1 MRNEILECTI
11 ERPGNS
17 KSMLRALD
25 CGTPGR
31 ETRVNVTGAIKCGFT
46 VRRARHAAEST
57 ENSSS

>member
-1 MRNEILECTI
+1 
-11 ERPGNS
+11 
-17 KSMLRALD
+17 MLRALD